1 MLRAGQSNTL
11 QGGHQQAVSQLIQA
25 VLSER
30 TLGAAYGQ
38 QLVKTVDRS
47 VEQDASDSAIGAL
60 PSLVCEISG
69 GNPGWAGPVTSTWQ
83 LLRLAAK
90 LFDDVEDDEVSS
102 PSAGVINLATGLIFL
117 AELSLAELSQHNVPP
132 DRVERLAQA
141 LNRAWLWACAGQH
154 ADLACQAGMMNL
166 DPDTWLEIALAK
178 SGEPCAWAAW
188 AGALVADASEQT
200 LTGYHEYG
208 RHLGV
213 LLQVAD
219 DWNGIWCPRG
229 ASDLAAGQRC
239 AQHHCTQRPN
249 LAVCYALWVT
259 KTEERSRL
267 EALLA
272 QAAQGDST
280 AEAHARQLLTDWGAQ
295 GYLLVVAQM
304 QRQQAIAALRDANC
318 LSPRLTAMLDQVLP
332 ALSCARK

>member
-1 MLRAGQSNTL
+1 MLQAGQSNTS
-11 QGGHQQAVSQLIQA
+11 QGGHQPAVSQLIQA
-25 VLSER
+25 VLNER

-38 QLVKTVDRS
+38 QLVKIVDRS
-47 VEQDASDSAIGAL
+47 AEQDASDSAIGAL
-60 PSLVCEISG
+60 PSLVCEVSG
-69 GNPGWAGPVTSTWQ
+69 GNPGRAGPVTITWQ

-90 LFDDVEDDEVSS
+90 LFDDVEDGEVSY
-102 PSAGVINLATGLIFL
+102 PSAEVINLATGLIFL
-117 AELSLAELSQHNVPP
+117 AELSLAELLQHNVPP

-141 LNRAWLWACAGQH
+141 LNRAWLWACAGQQ

-188 AGALVADASEQT
+188 AGALVADAGEQT
-200 LTGYHEYG
+200 LTCYREYG

-219 DWNGIWCPRG
+219 DWNGIWHPRG
-229 ASDLAAGQRC
+229 ASDLAAGRR
-239 AQHHCTQRPN
+239 CTQRPN
-249 LAVCYALWVT
+249 LAVCYALSVT
-259 KTEERSRL
+259 KAEERSRL

-280 AEAHARQLLTDWGAQ
+280 AEAHARQLLTDLGAQ
-295 GYLLVVAQM
+295 GYLLVVAQV
-304 QRQQAIAALRDANC
+304 QHQQAIAALRDANC
-318 LSPRLTAMLDQVLP
+318 LSPRLTAVLDQVLP